1 MSASS
6 FSVDGA
12 GGDMVTFRGA
22 FSLLRDP
29 ESSPPMEGKRVEA
42 AAAVVCVRRCG
53 LLSVDDDDG
62 GLGLG
67 GVPRGRPADGVRGV
81 RGVLGAGRRRRGVGE
96 LVRGCV
102 ALLSPRGGGAIVYTD
117 RAAVAQACGDS
128 TSTFLAIDSQLTLGS
143 NKTMPNLTSN
153 SRSLSLLVTSKTFPD
168 S

>member
-1 MSASS
+1 MACP
-6 FSVDGA
+6 A
-12 GGDMVTFRGA
+12 GGGW
-22 FSLLRDP
+22 L
-29 ESSPPMEGKRVEA
+29 
-42 AAAVVCVRRCG
+42 
-53 LLSVDDDDG
+53 
-62 GLGLG
+62 
-67 GVPRGRPADGVRGV
+67 GVRGV
-81 RGVLGAGRRRRGVGE
+81 CAVLGAGSRRRRSVGE

-102 ALLSPRGGGAIVYTD
+102 ALLSPRGGGAIVYAD